1 MNKNLV
7 KWLLIFGGG
16 FLGFTLFKPKSGS
29 ASTQSI
35 PATTTDTTPKS
46 FDDTTSSDVK
56 PTKEN
61 AEIVI
66 MAYSSALK
74 NNEPQSTLNE
84 LNKECMKDYGMRCY
98 MDKNNK
104 LVACDSSGNVIL
116 SK

>member
-16 FLGFTLFKPKSGS
+16 FLGFTLFKPKKDS
-29 ASTQSI
+29 AGN
-35 PATTTDTTPKS
+35 TTTPVADTTTPKS
-46 FDDTTSSDVK
+46 FDDTSSDVQ

-66 MAYSSALK
+66 KAYSAAMQ

-116 SK
+116 TK